1 MPRRTIHH
9 SAGQS
14 HHARDRRKQR
24 ALARPV
30 RPDNGGQAAR
40 NKLSAHRFQRD
51 APPVAHGHV
60 VQEDAAISLH
70 VSDGADPSPATAGRH
85 RRQGW
90 YNFAEYVILMASL
103 PSQPSR
109 RTRMG
114 GKTMRIAGLAAFV
127 GIAALSLLVPSAPA
141 AAADCKALVKPSPFG
156 PDDQTGATNR
166 VTPAVTKAAAAEIQT
181 GAVTSMSNVLV
192 DGIPL
197 FGTRFSKTILTSFA
211 IIPGAE
217 FGNNKLTYMEDTYL
231 SQSHVGTHIDGM
243 GHIGIEDCY
252 YNQTPM
258 GKYVTQNYLKR
269 LGLEN
274 MKSFATRGVIIDM
287 VKVFQAAGK
296 LKSNPACRTPCLD
309 GGTVI
314 TVADLQAG
322 LKMYNVTL
330 READA
335 VFLHTGWEDLFLQ
348 WPAQNAAYNKSEPGI
363 GEAAAE
369 WLASQKVI
377 LVGADTWAVE
387 VIPGE
392 EESIAFPVHKTLLTD
407 NGIHIVENVRTDLIA
422 AEAAKTGRATFF
434 LNMTVPKAVGLTGT
448 FVNIEAIQ

>member
-1 MPRRTIHH
+1 M
-9 SAGQS
+9 
-14 HHARDRRKQR
+14 
-24 ALARPV
+24 
-30 RPDNGGQAAR
+30 
-40 NKLSAHRFQRD
+40 
-51 APPVAHGHV
+51 
-60 VQEDAAISLH
+60 
-70 VSDGADPSPATAGRH
+70 
-85 RRQGW
+85 
-90 YNFAEYVILMASL
+90 
-103 PSQPSR
+103 
-109 RTRMG
+109 
-114 GKTMRIAGLAAFV
+114 AGLAAFV
-127 GIAALSLLVPSAPA
+127 GIAALSLLAPSSPA
-141 AAADCKALVKPSPFG
+141 GAADCKALVKPSPFG

-181 GAVTSMSNVLV
+181 GVVTPMANVLV
-192 DGIPL
+192 DGVPL
-197 FGTRFSKTILTSFA
+197 FGTRFSKTVLSSFA
-211 IIPGAE
+211 ITPGAE

-243 GHIGIEDCY
+243 GHIGVQDCY

-274 MKSFATRGVIIDM
+274 LKTFATRGVIIDA

-309 GGTVI
+309 GGTLI

-335 VFLHTGWEDLFLQ
+335 VFIHTGWEDLFQQ
-348 WPAQNAAYNKSEPGI
+348 WPAQNATYNKNEPGI
-363 GEAAAE
+363 GKAAAD
-369 WLASQKVI
+369 WLAAQKVVA
-377 LVGADTWAVE
+377 VGSDTWGVE

-392 EESIAFPVHKTLLTD
+392 EEGIAFPVHQTLLTD
-407 NGIHIVENVRTDLIA
+407 NGIHIIENVRTDLIA
-422 AEAAKTGRATFF
+422 AAAAQSGRATFF
-434 LNMTVPKAVGLTGT
+434 LSMTVPKAVGLTGT